1 MCPQMGSLINFAGRV
16 SASEKIRQFVD
27 QLREKHKLTF
37 INDTTYHEKWSFTVS
52 SLTLISLLIA
62 YTIFIVII
70 LMVLFR
76 FTTLKSVVQSGDTI
90 ETRVKIEEQQKA
102 IDSLYALTSSNE
114 KYLDNLI
121 RLLNDEEFNDSS
133 ALHNQDTTYV
143 NYVPN
148 FTKSKEDSILRAKMQ
163 QQEVNGVAND
173 NGFSIDFFFPP
184 VNGTVSQSY
193 NAAKEH
199 YGVDV
204 VTTADEPIKAC
215 LDGTII
221 LAGWVPGE
229 GNIIVV
235 QHNNEFSSIYKHC
248 SVLLKSQ
255 GDRVSIGDPIGIVGN
270 TGENTSG
277 PHLHFELWQ
286 NGVAMNPQEFISF

>member
-1 MCPQMGSLINFAGRV
+1 MLSLINFVNSV
-16 SASEKIRQFVD
+16 SASEKIRQFID

-76 FTTLKSVVQSGDTI
+76 FTTLKSVVQSGDTA
-90 ETRVKIEEQQKA
+90 ETRVQIEEQQRA
-102 IDSLYALTSSNE
+102 IDSLYNLTSSNE
-114 KYLDNLI
+114 KYLDNLM
-121 RLLNDEEFNDSS
+121 RLLNDEDFDDSTAMNS
-133 ALHNQDTTYV
+133 QDTAFV

-163 QQEVNGVAND
+163 NQEVNGVASES
-173 NGFSIDFFFPP
+173 GFSIDFFFPP
-184 VNGTVSQSY
+184 VNGLVSQSFSLT
-193 NAAKEH
+193 KDH

-204 VTTADEPIKAC
+204 STTADEPIKAC
-215 LDGTII
+215 LNGTVI

-229 GNIIVV
+229 GNIIVI
-235 QHNNEFSSIYKHC
+235 QHNNEFTSIYKHC

>member
-1 MCPQMGSLINFAGRV
+1 MVSLINFV
-16 SASEKIRQFVD
+16 SSVSVSEKIRQFID

-90 ETRVKIEEQQKA
+90 ETRAQIEEQQRA
-102 IDSLYALTSSNE
+102 IDSLYSLTTSNE
-114 KYLDNLI
+114 KYLDNLM
-121 RLLNDEEFNDSS
+121 RLLNDEDFNDSS
-133 ALHNQDTTYV
+133 AMKSHDTNYV

-148 FTKSKEDSILRAKMQ
+148 FTKSREDSILRAKMQ
-163 QQEVNGVAND
+163 NQEVNGVASD

-184 VNGTVSQSY
+184 VNGLVSQSF
-193 NAAKEH
+193 N
-199 YGVDV
+199 
-204 VTTADEPIKAC
+204 IKAC
-215 LDGTII
+215 LNGTVI

-229 GNIIVV
+229 GNIIVI
-235 QHNNEFSSIYKHC
+235 QHSNEFTSIYKHC
-248 SVLLKSQ
+248 SVLLKAQ
-255 GDRVSIGDPIGIVGN
+255 GDRVAIGDPIGIVGN